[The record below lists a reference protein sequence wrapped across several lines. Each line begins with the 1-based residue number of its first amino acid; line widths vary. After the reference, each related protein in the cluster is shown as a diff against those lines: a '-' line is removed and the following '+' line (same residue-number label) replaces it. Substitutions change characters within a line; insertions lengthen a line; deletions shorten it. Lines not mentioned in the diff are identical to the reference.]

1 MTWASTVPEALN
13 GLLAAFRGSDD
24 LTPPVAVRDGPVV
37 TGSQADE
44 VVIVGWTGIDG
55 DDVAVETT
63 DTTEGLSGN
72 PDREQYQI
80 RCAAMALSASGKDG
94 SGDLRAA
101 RARAYAL
108 HAACGAA
115 IAADRKLGGAVM
127 RASVGDHSLHQDA
140 MQRGQRAIVEFM
152 VTADAFTGR

>member
-1 MTWASTVPEALN
+1 MTWQSSVPAALN

-24 LTPPVAVRDGPVV
+24 LVSPVAVRDAHVV

-44 VVIVGWTGIDG
+44 VVIVGWTGMDG
-55 DDVAVETT
+55 DDLAVETT
-63 DTTEGLSGN
+63 DTMEGLAGN

-80 RCAAMALSASGKDG
+80 RCAAMALNSGGKDG
-94 SGDLRAA
+94 SGDLPAA
-101 RARAYAL
+101 RARAYEL

-115 IAADRKLGGAVM
+115 IAADRRLGGAIM
-127 RASVGDHSLHQDA
+127 RASMGDHSLHQTA

-152 VTADAFTGR
+152 VQVDAYTGR